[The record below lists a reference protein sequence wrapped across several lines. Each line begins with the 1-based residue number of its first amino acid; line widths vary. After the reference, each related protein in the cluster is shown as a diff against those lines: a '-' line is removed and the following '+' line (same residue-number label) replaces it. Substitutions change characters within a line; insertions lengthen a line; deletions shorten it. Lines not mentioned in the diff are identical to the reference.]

1 MRGIDIFKDYFK
13 DFQNQYVLI
22 GGAAC
27 DLVFENQDSTF
38 RATKDLDIVLL
49 VEALTPEFGRRF
61 WEFIHDGGYEHR
73 AKGSG
78 EPQFYRFDRPTDARF
93 PYMIELFSRKA
104 DSFLGDVIGPCVPLP
119 LGEEI
124 SSLSAIL
131 LNEDYYGLLLQG
143 KTSLDELSVL
153 SPLYL
158 IPFKA
163 KAWLDLSQRRAQGQ
177 SIDSNDIRKH
187 KNDVVRLVTLLTGIE
202 RCKLS
207 DTVRKDMEQFIAE
220 LAEAPIDP
228 KALQIR
234 GIHSMDI
241 LQVLQNVYL

>member
-1 MRGIDIFKDYFK
+1 M
-13 DFQNQYVLI
+13 
-22 GGAAC
+22 
-27 DLVFENQDSTF
+27 
-38 RATKDLDIVLL
+38 DIVLL

-73 AKGSG
+73 VKGSG

-104 DSFLGDVIGPCVPLP
+104 DSFLGDVISPCVPLP

-131 LNEDYYGLLLQG
+131 LNEDYYSLLLQG

-163 KAWLDLSQRRAQGQ
+163 KAWLDLSQRRSQGQ
-177 SIDSNDIRKH
+177 PIDSHDIRKQ
-187 KNDVVRLVTLLTGIE
+187 KNDVVRLITLLTGNE
-202 RCKLS
+202 RCELS
-207 DTVRKDMEQFIAE
+207 DIIRKDMEKFVAA

-234 GIHSMDI
+234 GINSMDI
-241 LQVLQNVYL
+241 VQVLQNVYL